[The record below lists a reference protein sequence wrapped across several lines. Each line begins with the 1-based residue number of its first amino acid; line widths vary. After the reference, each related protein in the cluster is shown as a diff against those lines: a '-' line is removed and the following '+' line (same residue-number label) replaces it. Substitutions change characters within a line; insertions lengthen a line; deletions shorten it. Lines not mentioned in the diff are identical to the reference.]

1 MPNQQFKKFGGGF
14 HANYLHEIKHL
25 ACKGLRNVSP
35 RKEERSRC
43 SNLTWLYF
51 QGATVN
57 LDVEPFGRRTA
68 EVFKHTVDGF
78 CDIIGHRLVQ
88 LHPAVHHNAAV
99 PEVENLQLLESS
111 QVGLQV
117 RQKLRSTG
125 GGREG
130 NSN

>member
-1 MPNQQFKKFGGGF
+1 M
-14 HANYLHEIKHL
+14 HERKHL

-35 RKEERSRC
+35 RKEERGRS
-43 SNLTWLYF
+43 SNVTWLYF

-57 LDVEPFGRRTA
+57 LDVEPFGRRAA
-68 EVFKHTVDGF
+68 EVLQHTVDGF

-99 PEVENLQLLESS
+99 PEVENLQLLESG

-117 RQKLRSTG
+117 RQKLRSRGVG
-125 GGREG
+125 GGGEG